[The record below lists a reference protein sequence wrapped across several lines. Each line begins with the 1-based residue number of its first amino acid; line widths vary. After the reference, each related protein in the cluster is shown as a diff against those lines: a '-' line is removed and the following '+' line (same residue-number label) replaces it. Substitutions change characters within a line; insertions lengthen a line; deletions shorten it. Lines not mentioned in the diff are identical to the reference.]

1 MPTALR
7 FLMLLS
13 LVVWVGGIMFF
24 AFVLAPTVFSVLP
37 TRALA
42 GTVVNR
48 ALPILH
54 WMGITSGLVFLG
66 ASMAYFHVT
75 TGNMQPFAA
84 QHLLILLMIVL
95 TLVSMVG
102 VGNRLAV
109 LRADMGESLDRL
121 PHEDAR
127 RVEFNRLHV
136 WSTRIEGSVLFL
148 GLAVLFLTARR
159 LS

>member
-1 MPTALR
+1 MAIVR

-13 LVVWVGGIMFF
+13 LVVWIGGIVFF

-54 WMGITSGLVFLG
+54 WMGLISGIVFLATSIAYSQATSG
-66 ASMAYFHVT
+66 
-75 TGNMQPFAA
+75 NA
-84 QHLLILLMIVL
+84 QILAPRHLLVVLMIVL
-95 TLVSMVG
+95 TLVSQFG
-102 VGNRLAV
+102 IGSKLAA
-109 LRADMGESLDRL
+109 LRAEMGDSLDRL

-136 WSTRIEGSVLFL
+136 WSTRIESSVLFL

>member
-1 MPTALR
+1 MAILR
-7 FLMLLS
+7 FFMLLS

-54 WMGITSGLVFLG
+54 WMGILSGIVFLG
-66 ASMAYFHVT
+66 TSIAYSRMTVGHAE
-75 TGNMQPFAA
+75 PFAA
-84 QHLLILLMIVL
+84 RNPLIVLMIVL
-95 TLVSMVG
+95 TLISQFG
-102 VGNRLAV
+102 IGAKLAV
-109 LRADMGESLDRL
+109 LRADMGEELDRL
-121 PHEDAR
+121 PHDDAR
-127 RVEFNRLHV
+127 RVQFNKLHV
-136 WSTRIEGSVLFL
+136 WSTRLEGSILFF

>member
-1 MPTALR
+1 MAIVR

-13 LVVWVGGIMFF
+13 LVVWIGGIIFF
-24 AFVLAPTVFSVLP
+24 AFVLAPTVFAVLP

-54 WMGITSGLVFLG
+54 WMGLIAGIVFLATSIAYSQAVSG
-66 ASMAYFHVT
+66 NAQIMA
-75 TGNMQPFAA
+75 PR
-84 QHLLILLMIVL
+84 HLLVVLMIVL
-95 TLVSMVG
+95 TLVSQFG
-102 VGNRLAV
+102 IGSKLAV
-109 LRADMGESLDRL
+109 LRAEMGDTLDRL
-121 PHEDAR
+121 PHDDAR
-127 RVEFNRLHV
+127 RVRFNKLHV
-136 WSTRIEGSVLFL
+136 WSTRLEGSVLFL

>member
-1 MPTALR
+1 M
-7 FLMLLS
+7 MLS

-54 WMGITSGLVFLG
+54 WMGIVSGFVFL
-66 ASMAYFHVT
+66 ASSIAYSQMT
-75 TGNMQPFAA
+75 TGDAQLFAA
-84 QHLLILLMIVL
+84 RHLLIVLMIVL
-95 TLVSMVG
+95 TLVSMYG

-121 PHEDAR
+121 PHDDAR
-127 RVEFNRLHV
+127 RVEFNKLHV
-136 WSTRIEGSVLFL
+136 WSTRVEGSVLFL

>member
-1 MPTALR
+1 MAILR

-54 WMGITSGLVFLG
+54 WMGLVSGIVFLITSI
-66 ASMAYFHVT
+66 AYSRITV
-75 TGNMQPFAA
+75 GNAQPFAA
-84 QHLLILLMIVL
+84 RNLLIVLMIIL
-95 TLVSMVG
+95 TLISQYG
-102 VGNRLAV
+102 IGSKLAV
-109 LRADMGESLDRL
+109 LRADMGEALDRL
-121 PHEDAR
+121 PHDDAR
-127 RVEFNRLHV
+127 RVQFNKLHV
-136 WSTRIEGSVLFL
+136 WSTRLEGSVLFL